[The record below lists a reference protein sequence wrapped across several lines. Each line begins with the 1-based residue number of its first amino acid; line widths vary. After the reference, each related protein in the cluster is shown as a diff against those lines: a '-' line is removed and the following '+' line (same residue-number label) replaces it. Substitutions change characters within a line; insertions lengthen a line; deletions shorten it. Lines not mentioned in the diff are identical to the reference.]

1 MEITKE
7 VIEAQKFTE
16 DQVTA
21 INEFGKTHTDNLIA
35 ETKKEYDGKA
45 NEQAN
50 AIFDDVSVKIKE
62 FTSVERDKGEKM
74 ADYYLRAWT
83 DHSKTG
89 MSELEKSKADYDKKI
104 ADFKGD
110 DETKEALEKS
120 KSLYDE
126 LQKKTADYDKLKET
140 AEKYDPLNE
149 KFSGMKLEVAFGNVK
164 PSFHKD
170 VNSYEADAKWN
181 EFKATILKDGTIE
194 LVEGE
199 AIVVNKENPHK
210 TEKLKDLVDKDE
222 TLKNLIEGRK
232 QEGTGAKETK
242 LINIDG
248 VPFEVPQN
256 ADAKQ
261 RQEAIQKYLL
271 TKEIG
276 TTHSR
281 YAEEFGKY
289 NAIIMKQQI
298 AV

>member
-7 VIEAQKFTE
+7 VIEAQKLTD

-21 INEFGKTHTDNLIA
+21 INAFGKSHTDNLIA

-50 AIFDDVSVKIKE
+50 AIFDDVSGKIKE

-89 MSELEKSKADYDKKI
+89 LSELDKSKAEYDKKI

-140 AEKYDPLNE
+140 ADKYDPLQE

-181 EFKATILKDGTIE
+181 EFKSGVLKDNTIE
-194 LVEGE
+194 IVENE
-199 AIVVNKENPHK
+199 AIAVDKENPHK
-210 TEKLKDLVDKDE
+210 TTKLKDLVEKDE
-222 TLKNLIEGRK
+222 ELKKLTEGRK
-232 QEGTGAKETK
+232 QDGTGAKETK
-242 LINIDG
+242 LINIEG
-248 VPFEVPQN
+248 VPFEVPEN

-271 TKEIG
+271 TKDIG
-276 TTHSR
+276 STHPQ
-281 YAEEFGKY
+281 YAVEFSKY
-289 NAIIMKQQI
+289 NAIITKQQI